1 MSDILYWVWLQNVLG
16 YGCATANAVLEMNLS
31 PRQIYEM
38 RKDELLQLGI
48 FKAQQIAKI
57 KSVTLDNANKTLE
70 ECQKRKY
77 AIITPENPA
86 YPNRFRNIHAPPLV
100 LYVIGNFE
108 NLDSI
113 PTIAIVGT
121 RNMSDYGKKVA
132 LDLSY
137 HLAEVGF
144 VIVSGIA
151 VGIDAQA
158 HRGTIKANGKS
169 IAVVGGGLDKNY
181 PVENWKLRDEIVQ
194 NGAIISE
201 YPPGTPCYSWNFPV
215 RNRLISGLSLGVIV
229 VEGSSRSGAMI
240 TANHALSQGK
250 DVFAVPTGIYS
261 ANGEGTLQLIK
272 DGAKPVT
279 NAMDIIEEYSYHFG
293 AGISKIKT
301 THTTEKDA
309 QVIVR
314 KDKVKLDKTKPCIP
328 KKPLPDLKENQ
339 TIIYQLLTDEP
350 LLIDEIIAKSGLL
363 TNQVLSTLTE
373 LEIYGLIRAY
383 PGKRYARNNQ

>member
-16 YGCATANAVLEMNLS
+16 YGCATANAVLEKDIS

-77 AIITPENPA
+77 SIITPENPA

-169 IAVVGGGLDKNY
+169 IAIVGGGLDKNY

-194 NGAIISE
+194 KGAIISE
-201 YPPGTPCYSWNFPV
+201 YPPGTPCYGWNFPV

-293 AGISKIKT
+293 EGISKTKS

-309 QVIVR
+309 PVIVR
-314 KDKVKLDKTKPCIP
+314 KDKGKSDKIKPCIP

-339 TIIYQLLTDEP
+339 TIVYQLLTDEP

-363 TNQVLSTLTE
+363 TNQVLSTLTV

-383 PGKRYARNNQ
+383 PGKRYARNN